1 MRGRLGLYLATLIA
15 YLLID
20 AVWLT
25 LTSSAIYRETLGDIM
40 LAGFKP
46 VPAIAVYLL
55 QVLGLMVFVMPR
67 ARASGR
73 VSSALIYGA
82 AFGIFTYG
90 LYDLTNLATLKHW
103 TVALAI
109 TDIVWGGVV
118 SGLASMIGWLVA
130 GRMTRPRLFK

>member
-1 MRGRLGLYLATLIA
+1 MRGRFGLYLATLVA
-15 YLLID
+15 YLLLD

-25 LTSSAIYRETLGDIM
+25 LTSTAIYRATLGDI
-40 LAGFKP
+40 LLTGFEP

-73 VSSALIYGA
+73 AVSALVYGA
-82 AFGIFTYG
+82 AFGVFTYG

-103 TVALAI
+103 TVELAVI
-109 TDIVWGGVV
+109 DIIWGGVV
-118 SGLASMIGWLVA
+118 SGLASTIGWLVA
-130 GRMTRPRLFK
+130 GRMTRQRIFK